1 MPTNERGPG
10 MRLSSGPE
18 HSLLTNRPVI
28 VTQSDLPSSS
38 PPPLQQRGSP
48 YSSKSAAGRTHAP
61 CKAWRLAARPL
72 WIEGLGGMPLSS
84 PPEKCANPRC
94 YHHRHCKYCEGHYT
108 QGKQISKS
116 TGKGQ

>member
-48 YSSKSAAGRTHAP
+48 YSELVDKLVAICGRFANRQYVTAGVI
-61 CKAWRLAARPL
+61 RPL
-72 WIEGLGGMPLSS
+72 LQYVTCAYARKQFRLGEQGNTMLIPVPLS
-84 PPEKCANPRC
+84 
-94 YHHRHCKYCEGHYT
+94 HRDY
-108 QGKQISKS
+108 
-116 TGKGQ
+116 